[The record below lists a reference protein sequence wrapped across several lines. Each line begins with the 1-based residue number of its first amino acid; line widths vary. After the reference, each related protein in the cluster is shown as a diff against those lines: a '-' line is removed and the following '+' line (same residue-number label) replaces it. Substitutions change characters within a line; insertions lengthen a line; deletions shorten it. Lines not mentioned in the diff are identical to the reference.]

1 MQNRQDNIPQ
11 IAVEYLLGRLR
22 HATATMTTTTM
33 KQKLHTSSVALLL
46 VFALLGSTSFFS
58 IAQEK
63 NKGWPR
69 NQSVGPG
76 GGLSVGP
83 GGGMS
88 VGPGGGASVG
98 PGGGLSVGPGGG
110 MSVGPTPYYSN
121 IPPWPVFILE
131 LEKRGMHEEAKLIR
145 QHLPKK

>member
-1 MQNRQDNIPQ
+1 
-11 IAVEYLLGRLR
+11 
-22 HATATMTTTTM
+22 MTTTTM

-98 PGGGLSVGPGGG
+98 PGGGMSVGPGGGMSVGPGGG